1 MYVSNVLKVRVD
13 DWHRVELFLTELDR
27 NAVETG
33 SQLVRHGRRVV
44 TLHLRERVGGRCRVV
59 RQELLLGI
67 IGTRPERDIAREVP
81 AQPLW
86 ASSEVILRAP
96 CVNLRMSGCVST
108 WARVIVVL
116 RVRVF

>member
-1 MYVSNVLKVRVD
+1 MSNVLKVRVD
-13 DWHRVELFLTELDR
+13 DRHRVELLLTELDG

-44 TLHLRERVGGRCRVV
+44 SLHLRERVCRRCRVI
-59 RQELLLGI
+59 RQELLLRM

-81 AQPLW
+81 AQSLW

-96 CVNLRMSGCVST
+96 SVNLRMSRCVGT
-108 WARVIVVL
+108 WARVIIVP
-116 RVRVF
+116 

>member
-27 NAVETG
+27 DAVETG
-33 SQLVRHGRRVV
+33 SQLVRDGRRVV
-44 TLHLRERVGGRCRVV
+44 TLHLREGVGGRCRVV
-59 RQELLLGI
+59 RQELLFGI
-67 IGTRPERDIAREVP
+67 IGTRPERDVAREVP
-81 AQPLW
+81 ALPLW
-86 ASSEVILRAP
+86 ASGEVILRAP

-116 RVRVF
+116 